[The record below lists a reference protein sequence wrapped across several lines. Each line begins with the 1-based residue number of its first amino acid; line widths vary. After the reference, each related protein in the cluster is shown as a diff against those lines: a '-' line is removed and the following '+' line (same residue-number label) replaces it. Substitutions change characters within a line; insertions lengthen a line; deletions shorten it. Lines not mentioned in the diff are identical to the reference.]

1 MRPPIANQPI
11 LNIPSPVGS
20 LIGFTILVHVA
31 LTFLSGGAARLI
43 INKLIFYPAWVM
55 SDGAFSSDPIAFL
68 LAPIG
73 YVLLHADWMHL
84 LMNMA
89 WLLAFGSAVARRM
102 SPGWF
107 LGFYG
112 VGALAGSMTML
123 LIHGSNG
130 APIIGASAAI
140 AAVSGALV
148 SISLWPQPDR
158 PPPPRPFHLRST
170 ALAFVLIY
178 LVMNIAFGV
187 IPPEVMNTPGRVA
200 WEAHLG
206 GFAVGILIM
215 PYFDGRGKYR

>member
-89 WLLAFGSAVARRM
+89 WLLAFGSGSPPNVTGLVPWVLWSRGTGRINDDAADPWQQRGADNRCIGCDCSRFRCPGLDITVA
-102 SPGWF
+102 
-107 LGFYG
+107 
-112 VGALAGSMTML
+112 
-123 LIHGSNG
+123 
-130 APIIGASAAI
+130 
-140 AAVSGALV
+140 
-148 SISLWPQPDR
+148 
-158 PPPPRPFHLRST
+158 T
-170 ALAFVLIY
+170 A
-178 LVMNIAFGV
+178 
-187 IPPEVMNTPGRVA
+187 
-200 WEAHLG
+200 
-206 GFAVGILIM
+206 
-215 PYFDGRGKYR
+215 